1 MIACKRLS
9 VLTCSLAALCISN
22 VSSGSALA
30 AERYVTSKTPY
41 TPQQVWQEYAAVPAG
56 YRAVM
61 LQHVARHGSRG
72 LSSPDDDDLIL
83 QLWRQAEQENA
94 LTELGK
100 KLGPAAEALYQWHQS
115 NGYGLISP
123 LGIQEHEHMAE
134 RIVQRLPALFDASN
148 DEIDIRV
155 THSGRTRAAQSGDA
169 FIAGLRAALPSVENL
184 RIAEPQASIETLYF
198 HQAEGSEG
206 FDAYRRSDPQLMA
219 AMNTIEQDPRTLQV
233 VEDVLLRL
241 FTAEFVE
248 RLESGEYHF
257 VAADDESDTLSDGM
271 DALDALF
278 GLYSIVINLEED
290 LVVDMTPFVT
300 DEHAAWLAFIDD
312 ADSFYGRGPGFAGRD
327 ITYRAADALFIDM
340 VEQIELLNTA
350 PESAPQLSVRFT
362 HAQATMPAAT
372 WLDLPTTEQRA
383 TEDNPYNYETF
394 DWRAA
399 TVSPMSANIQWE
411 VYQNNAGQ
419 ILVRML
425 HNEAQVTFHESC
437 RPLQN
442 TTYFYRFEELKRC
455 LGERHQLSW

>member
-1 MIACKRLS
+1 MIACKRFS
-9 VLTCSLAALCISN
+9 VLTCSLAALVISGN
-22 VSSGSALA
+22 VHTAD
-30 AERYVTSKTPY
+30 RHVTSKTPY
-41 TPQQVWQEYAAVPAG
+41 QPQQSWQEYAAVPAG

-83 QLWRQAEQENA
+83 QLWRQAQQENA
-94 LTELGK
+94 LTELGE
-100 KLGPAAEALYQWHQS
+100 KLGPAVETIYQWHQR

-123 LGIQEHEHMAE
+123 LGVKEHEQMAE
-134 RIVQRLPALFDASN
+134 RIVQRLPALFESSA
-148 DEIDIRV
+148 IDIRV

-169 FIAGLRAALPSVENL
+169 FIDGLKAALL
-184 RIAEPQASIETLYF
+184 TTDTLHIAEPEASIETLYF

-206 FDAYRRSDPQLMA
+206 FDAYRRSDPQLVA
-219 AMNTIEQDPRTLQV
+219 AMEIIEQDPRTVQV
-233 VEDVLLRL
+233 VEHVLLRL
-241 FTAEFVE
+241 FKPEFVQ
-248 RLESGEYHF
+248 RLQAGEYHF
-257 VAADDESDTLSDGM
+257 VATEDESDTLSDGL

-290 LVVDMTPFVT
+290 LVADMTPFIT
-300 DEHAAWLAFIDD
+300 DEQAQWLAFIDD

-327 ITYRAADALFIDM
+327 ITYRAADALFIEM
-340 VEQIELLNTA
+340 MEQIELLTSD
-350 PESAPQLSVRFT
+350 PDSAPQLSVRFT

-383 TEDNPYNYETF
+383 TDDNPYSYETF

-399 TVSPMSANIQWE
+399 VVSPMSANIQWE
-411 VYQNNAGQ
+411 VYQNSEKQ

-425 HNEAQVTFHESC
+425 HNEAQVEFHSSC
-437 RPLQN
+437 QPLKG
-442 TTYFYRFEELKRC
+442 TTYFYPLAELKRC